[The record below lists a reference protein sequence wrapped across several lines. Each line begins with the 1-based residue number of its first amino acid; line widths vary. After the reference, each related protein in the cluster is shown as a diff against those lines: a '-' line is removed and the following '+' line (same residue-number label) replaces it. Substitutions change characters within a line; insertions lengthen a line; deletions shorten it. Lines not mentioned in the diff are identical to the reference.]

1 MADPQSAIDNH
12 IVTEA
17 LTWRPLRIFCVYRL
31 LLACLL
37 VGGFLV
43 GTRAD
48 LFKPTEPTLFL
59 GIAAAYLPFALAML
73 ALATRRQRAFL
84 QQVTLQG
91 VVDVLAIG
99 ALVHASG
106 GLQAGLG
113 VLMLVAVAGNGLL
126 AGVRLGTF
134 FAALATLTLLVDQ
147 FLLGLAGAPGGS
159 RYTEA
164 ALLGI
169 ATFVTAIGG
178 AFLARWAR
186 ENEALAHR
194 RGIDIADLEALN
206 AHIVQRMETGVIA
219 IDSEG
224 CVRLTNA
231 AARSALLATDAPRPP
246 LGRVAPALAKAYARW
261 QQDWESD
268 ASPITDSA
276 GQAEYLPRFQPI
288 GPHGEN
294 GTLVFLD
301 NLTQMRAH
309 VQQAKLASL
318 GRLTASIAHEVRN
331 PLGAMLQASQLL
343 GEADYLEAGDR
354 RLLEIIQKQG
364 RRMNKTVENVLALSR
379 RAPAERE
386 RIAMDDWLARLAE
399 EWREQQPA
407 TLRGAA
413 LETELAPVEALFDPD
428 HLRQIV
434 ENLMRNAA
442 EHAASDTPPTI
453 RLRCAPLDGERGVLE
468 VADNGRGIAAA
479 VRDHLF
485 EPFATGS
492 ATGTGLGLY
501 LARELCEANQ
511 ARIRAEDAPCGGA
524 QFLVTFMRPPARQLF
539 P

>member
-1 MADPQSAIDNH
+1 MADPHSASDNQA
-12 IVTEA
+12 VTDA
-17 LTWRPLRIFCVYRL
+17 LTWRPLRILCVYRL

-37 VGGFLV
+37 LGGFMV

-48 LFKPTEPTLFL
+48 LFSPTQPRLFL
-59 GIAAAYLPFALAML
+59 GIAGAYVPFAVAML
-73 ALATRRQRAFL
+73 LAARHRRGFL
-84 QQVTLQG
+84 QQVIAQG
-91 VVDVLAIG
+91 IVDVLAIG

-113 VLMLVAVAGNGLL
+113 VLMLVAVAGNSLL
-126 AGVRLGTF
+126 AGVRFGTF
-134 FAALATLTLLVDQ
+134 FAALATLTLLADQ
-147 FLLGLAGAPGGS
+147 FLLGLAGAPGGGQ
-159 RYTEA
+159 YTEA
-164 ALLGI
+164 GLLGI

-186 ENEALAHR
+186 ENEALARR

-219 IDSEG
+219 IDTENH
-224 CVRLTNA
+224 VRLTNA
-231 AARSALLATDAPRPP
+231 AARGLLQPFEAASRPQV
-246 LGRVAPALAKAYARW
+246 GDIAPALASAFEQW
-261 QQDWESD
+261 QETWESTE
-268 ASPITDSA
+268 SPITDAS

-288 GPHGEN
+288 GHHGEN

-343 GEADYLEAGDR
+343 GEAKYLEPGDK

-364 RRMNKTVENVLALSR
+364 RRMNKTVENVMLLSR
-379 RAPAERE
+379 RAPPERE
-386 RIAMDDWLARLAE
+386 RIAVNEWLARIAE
-399 EWREQQPA
+399 EWREQQLT
-407 TLRGAA
+407 TLRGAT
-413 LETELAPVEALFDPD
+413 LETELAPVEALFDQD

-442 EHAASDTPPTI
+442 EHAGGDTPPTI
-453 RLRCAPLDGERGVLE
+453 RLSCSVLDSERGVLE

-479 VRDHLF
+479 IRDHLF

-492 ATGTGLGLY
+492 RTGTGLGLY

-511 ARIRAEDAPCGGA
+511 ARIRAENAPGGGA
-524 QFLVTFMRPPARQLF
+524 QFAVIFMQPPQRQI
-539 P
+539 PT

>member
-1 MADPQSAIDNH
+1 
-12 IVTEA
+12 VTDA
-17 LTWRPLRIFCVYRL
+17 LTWRPLRILCVYRL

-48 LFKPTEPTLFL
+48 LFKPTEPILFL

-84 QQVTLQG
+84 QQVMLQG

-147 FLLGLAGAPGGS
+147 FLLGLAGAPGGN

-169 ATFVTAIGG
+169 ATFITAIGG

-224 CVRLTNA
+224 RVRLTNA
-231 AARSALLATDAPRPP
+231 AARSALLATDTPRPA
-246 LGRVAPALAKAYARW
+246 LERVAPALAEAYARW

-268 ASPITDSA
+268 ESPITDSA

-364 RRMNKTVENVLALSR
+364 RRMNKTVENVLLLSR

-386 RIAMDDWLARLAE
+386 RIALDDWLGRLAE
-399 EWREQQPA
+399 EWREQQPV
-407 TLRGAA
+407 TLRGAS

-442 EHAASDTPPTI
+442 EHAAGDKPPTI
-453 RLRCAPLDGERGVLE
+453 RLRCTPLDRERGVLE

-511 ARIRAEDAPCGGA
+511 ARIRAEDAPGGGA
-524 QFLVTFMRPPARQLF
+524 QFLVTFMRPPARQLS